1 MLSVIGLNVPTLT
14 CQENLSLHKM
24 IELLPPNYFFF
35 SLMTGNSDYM
45 S

>member
-1 MLSVIGLNVPTLT
+1 MLSVIGLNVSSLA
-14 CQENLSLHKM
+14 CQENLSLQKM

-35 SLMTGNSDYM
+35 SLMASNSDYL